1 MRAMSL
7 RPFRRRARLAV
18 ALALF
23 GTLLAHGAASAP
35 LPDLSGTWAAVE
47 VYSGYLNTPLFGKL
61 PGAITAGFRVEIAQT
76 GTALALRAR
85 YCTLGVGSPLPFVTA
100 EIPPALLAALRDVE
114 QSATLKTSSA
124 GVLFAQSWFSQVSG
138 AHVSDA
144 DPLPATSDDPRVF
157 DEDKDGHPGVTLR
170 ASLAEFLSTDLY
182 LVIRLRYRLS
192 GSVVSPDRIDG
203 LIDWTGEI
211 VVLGGSLPVL
221 PSRPAAHPDP
231 DPQKSWFVL
240 VRVDPSCDCASLAT
254 TSTDLTNR

>member
-1 MRAMSL
+1 VRAMSL
-7 RPFRRRARLAV
+7 RPFRRCAQLTM
-18 ALALF
+18 ALVLF

-61 PGAITAGFRVEIAQT
+61 PGAITAGFRVEIAQS
-76 GTALALRAR
+76 GSALTMSAR

-100 EIPPALLAALRDVE
+100 EIPPALLAALRGVDRN
-114 QSATLKTSSA
+114 ATLEPSSA
-124 GVLFAQSWFSQVSG
+124 GVLFTQPWRSQLSG

-144 DPLPATSDDPRVF
+144 DPLPETSDDPRVF
-157 DEDKDGHPGVTLR
+157 DEDKDGHPGATLH
-170 ASLAEFLSTDLY
+170 ASIAQLLDVDLY

-203 LIDWTGEI
+203 LVEWTGEI

-221 PSRPAAHPDP
+221 PSHHVAHPDP

-254 TSTDLTNR
+254 TSTDLANR

>member
-1 MRAMSL
+1 MRAVSL
-7 RPFRRRARLAV
+7 RPFQRRARLAV

-61 PGAITAGFRVEIAQT
+61 PGAITAGFRVEIAQS
-76 GTALALRAR
+76 GSALTMSAR

-100 EIPPALLAALRDVE
+100 EIPPALLAALRGVE
-114 QSATLKTSSA
+114 QSATLEPSSA
-124 GVLFAQSWFSQVSG
+124 GVLFTQPWRSQLSG

-182 LVIRLRYRLS
+182 LVIRLRYRLF
-192 GSVVSPDRIDG
+192 GSVVSPDRIEG
-203 LIDWTGEI
+203 LIEWTGEI
-211 VVLGGSLPVL
+211 VVLGGSLPIL
-221 PSRPAAHPDP
+221 PSRHVAHPDP

-240 VRVDPSCDCASLAT
+240 VRVDPSCDCAALAA
-254 TSTDLTNR
+254 TSAGLSDR